1 MARAGGSESFGGRG
15 VLEFAVE
22 GASGARGGLRY
33 YPSDATAQLSDDG
46 RQYAASA
53 LATPGAAGRAPLY
66 DSAERRLGSRDLRIG
81 ATFVSGGVAWR
92 IVDADANARSSLQ
105 DSGEYVGP
113 ALYAGDEVRFYGDIA
128 DGRAADAGRRCG
140 VLVGDR
146 ARYSLEAAL
155 VSVEVCG
162 QEGDVWRFHAK
173 FAGVVRGRAPQD
185 AARGLVL
192 AWFAADGTIQ
202 ATFADNGHVLL
213 ARMRYALLDEA
224 PLGRGFDRGGNAWP
238 PRLPVSRPMRL
249 RDLVS
254 RSAIPDSQDLVFE
267 LPKSRALLHTLRIG
281 KAADADKA
289 FTDAAAAH
297 LRATPLRASQRG
309 RGSDIADESLA
320 VAVDRE
326 CLAVA
331 TEIVA
336 LGGGSADCAASLVSV
351 SRIAARHFSRGGDAF
366 PAAAE
371 GSVSK
376 ENFEAKV
383 RCLVQAVANM
393 DRAHE
398 IAAAGGSAIRPRPGG
413 ALAVSAAEVV
423 KVSAAAVADL
433 AFAFRCRYGTDVRFD
448 DFADALALVAAAD
461 SARAWAYAENPTT
474 ALLRALTRAAR
485 RAPLTLRFALRTADV
500 GRRGVLAISA
510 VRRAARLLYSLEL
523 DDRVMRLHVCE
534 TGDVEYEALCDAIY
548 SFPSDAI
555 DAFPSAPRAPRRAD
569 EQRMHEKAM
578 WLSAFASAF
587 GPQHRKRALRQRL
600 AALTKAGY
608 VQVAAADVTMLA
620 DALFCLS
627 TPRDA
632 GISRIRLPL
641 DEVLIALTAFDQGAS
656 FAAVLNIGSSMEGIR
671 SFYLMN
677 I

>member
-1 MARAGGSESFGGRG
+1 
-15 VLEFAVE
+15 
-22 GASGARGGLRY
+22 
-33 YPSDATAQLSDDG
+33 
-46 RQYAASA
+46 
-53 LATPGAAGRAPLY
+53 
-66 DSAERRLGSRDLRIG
+66 
-81 ATFVSGGVAWR
+81 
-92 IVDADANARSSLQ
+92 
-105 DSGEYVGP
+105 
-113 ALYAGDEVRFYGDIA
+113 
-128 DGRAADAGRRCG
+128 
-140 VLVGDR
+140 
-146 ARYSLEAAL
+146 
-155 VSVEVCG
+155 
-162 QEGDVWRFHAK
+162 
-173 FAGVVRGRAPQD
+173 
-185 AARGLVL
+185 
-192 AWFAADGTIQ
+192 
-202 ATFADNGHVLL
+202 
-213 ARMRYALLDEA
+213 MRYALLDEA

-281 KAADADKA
+281 KAADAYTAAAAEA

-448 DFADALALVAAAD
+448 DFADALAYPAAPRARGRWARRRVSCRSVLPVQSFVRHVIRSTSDAESRRLAIVRGTSAPLKNLYLERDFWTKASNLSRRVLSQRASLCAAAEREMPSPEEASVRLVAAAD

-578 WLSAFASAF
+578 WLSVEDDRPRQGALQARPLYHQQARLDFRILSARQAFASAF

-600 AALTKAGY
+600 AALTKAVPQTLSHIELLTGLGRVVSEGY

-656 FAAVLNIGSSMEGIR
+656 FAAVLVSAMRRGV
-671 SFYLMN
+671 
-677 I
+677 

>member
-1 MARAGGSESFGGRG
+1 
-15 VLEFAVE
+15 
-22 GASGARGGLRY
+22 
-33 YPSDATAQLSDDG
+33 
-46 RQYAASA
+46 
-53 LATPGAAGRAPLY
+53 
-66 DSAERRLGSRDLRIG
+66 
-81 ATFVSGGVAWR
+81 
-92 IVDADANARSSLQ
+92 
-105 DSGEYVGP
+105 
-113 ALYAGDEVRFYGDIA
+113 
-128 DGRAADAGRRCG
+128 
-140 VLVGDR
+140 
-146 ARYSLEAAL
+146 
-155 VSVEVCG
+155 
-162 QEGDVWRFHAK
+162 
-173 FAGVVRGRAPQD
+173 
-185 AARGLVL
+185 
-192 AWFAADGTIQ
+192 
-202 ATFADNGHVLL
+202 
-213 ARMRYALLDEA
+213 
-224 PLGRGFDRGGNAWP
+224 
-238 PRLPVSRPMRL
+238 
-249 RDLVS
+249 
-254 RSAIPDSQDLVFE
+254 
-267 LPKSRALLHTLRIG
+267 
-281 KAADADKA
+281 
-289 FTDAAAAH
+289 
-297 LRATPLRASQRG
+297 
-309 RGSDIADESLA
+309 LA

-578 WLSAFASAF
+578 WLSVEDDRPRQGALQARPLYHQQARLDFRILSARQAFASAF

-600 AALTKAGY
+600 AALTKAVPQTLSHIELLTGLGRVVSEGY

-656 FAAVLNIGSSMEGIR
+656 FAAVLVSAMRRGV
-671 SFYLMN
+671 
-677 I
+677 